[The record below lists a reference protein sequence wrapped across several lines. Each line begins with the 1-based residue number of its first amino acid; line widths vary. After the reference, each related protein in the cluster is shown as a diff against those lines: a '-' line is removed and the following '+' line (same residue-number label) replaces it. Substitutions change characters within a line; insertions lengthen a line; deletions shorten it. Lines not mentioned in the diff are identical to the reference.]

1 MIQTGRRNNL
11 RIVRETITG
20 IFFDGGDVG
29 EILLPRRYIP
39 RGGFAGDDADV
50 FIYRDSED
58 RLIATTE
65 TPLAMVG
72 DFATLEVVSFTS
84 GVGAFLDWGLA
95 KDLLLPLRGMRHPVH
110 PGERVVVLIYLDE
123 STDRVVAT
131 TKFMRHLDLT
141 PPNYTEGQCVDLLI
155 ESETPLGW
163 NAIVGNQHRGL
174 IFSSEAGAPPRIG
187 DRVKGYVREVR
198 SDGKISLG
206 LDPAGHTRIAPLAE
220 QIIEKLKAAG
230 GRLPF
235 HDKSSPEEI
244 RRVFACS
251 KKSFKQALGS
261 LYRAHRVRIAEDG
274 FELVS

>member
-1 MIQTGRRNNL
+1 MIQTGRRNKL
-11 RIVRETITG
+11 RIVRETAIG
-20 IFFDGGDVG
+20 AFLDGDDAG

-39 RGGFAGDDADV
+39 RGGFAGDEADV

-65 TPLAMVG
+65 TPLAEVG
-72 DFATLEVVSFTS
+72 GFAALQVVGFTS

-141 PPNYTEGQCVDLLI
+141 PANYAGGQCVDLLI

-163 NAIVGNQHRGL
+163 NAIIENQHLGL
-174 IFSSEAGAPPRIG
+174 LYRNEAGAAPRVG
-187 DRVKGYVREVR
+187 DRLKGYV
-198 SDGKISLG
+198 SL
-206 LDPAGHTRIAPLAE
+206 DRAG
-220 QIIEKLKAAG
+220 AAAA
-230 GRLPF
+230 R
-235 HDKSSPEEI
+235 
-244 RRVFACS
+244 
-251 KKSFKQALGS
+251 
-261 LYRAHRVRIAEDG
+261 
-274 FELVS
+274 